1 MRSDIK
7 DQELEELFS
16 KYIEERASTPSK
28 DLTLKAKKY
37 LNEQKEEKVLVNNA
51 TLATNNENIT
61 LDAKSD
67 KQKYYIWSIF
77 IAIILMITS
86 FFIVKGIRNKENVMT
101 TFNTLNDSDLNV
113 IRSTYKNKNFLSFID
128 ENQVSLYEEY
138 ELINATKDYK
148 ENTIVAYY
156 VEYKTIEN
164 IDSKLYVELNHLA
177 LEKTSSYKNYNKYL
191 TLNKTLIYGEIKN
204 SSSYFYFINNN
215 YKYNL
220 ELVSND
226 TNTINTILNKITS
239 SF

>member
-16 KYIEERASTPSK
+16 KYVEERASTPSK

-37 LNEQKEEKVLVNNA
+37 LNEQKESKVLVNNA

-101 TFNTLNDSDLNV
+101 TFSTLNDSDLNV

-164 IDSKLYVELNHLA
+164 IDSKLDVELNHVA
-177 LEKTSSYKNYNKYL
+177 LEKTSCYKNYN
-191 TLNKTLIYGEIKN
+191 
-204 SSSYFYFINNN
+204 
-215 YKYNL
+215 
-220 ELVSND
+220 
-226 TNTINTILNKITS
+226 
-239 SF
+239 

>member
-16 KYIEERASTPSK
+16 KYVEERATTPSK

-37 LNEQKEEKVLVNNA
+37 LNEQKESKVLVNNA

-67 KQKYYIWSIF
+67 KPKYY

-101 TFNTLNDSDLNV
+101 TFSTLNDSDLNV

-138 ELINATKDYK
+138 KLINATKDYK

-226 TNTINTILNKITS
+226 TNTIDTILNKITS

>member
-16 KYIEERASTPSK
+16 KYVEERATTPSK

-37 LNEQKEEKVLVNNA
+37 LNEQKESKVLVNNA

-86 FFIVKGIRNKENVMT
+86 FFIVKCIRNKENAMT
-101 TFNTLNDSDLNV
+101 TFSTLNDSDLNV
-113 IRSTYKNKNFLSFID
+113 IRSTYKNKDFLPFID
-128 ENQVSLYEEY
+128 ENQVSLYEEFT
-138 ELINATKDYK
+138 LINATKDYQ

-156 VEYKTIEN
+156 IEYKTTEN
-164 IDSKLYVELNHLA
+164 VDSRLYVERNHIA
-177 LEKTSSYKNYNKYL
+177 LERTSFYKNYHKYNTYNKIIV
-191 TLNKTLIYGEIKN
+191 KGEIN
-204 SSSYFYFINNN
+204 SPSSYFYFTNNN
-215 YKYNL
+215 FKYNL
-220 ELVSND
+220 ELV
-226 TNTINTILNKITS
+226 TNNTDAINSTLNQITS